1 MMTVRLAALPAFV
14 IATVLAA
21 PAYAQDAER
30 AADVV
35 VTAQAENAT
44 EVDNG
49 GSAGVLG
56 DKPAEDLPFSI
67 RSYDE
72 TLILNQQP
80 QTLGQVLENDPTIR
94 TTYGFGNASEQF
106 VVRGFPLFG
115 DDVGLNG
122 LYGIAPRQLVAPE
135 LFDSEHKALHR
146 LEERQR
152 VLRRGATLQRENES
166 ADELFVLRKGVMMS
180 SVLLDDGSRQILR
193 FLFPGDMIGTA
204 SLVYRDAPETLTTLS
219 EATVCPFEKGSFSEL
234 TAAHPRLAGLIY
246 VVSQIE
252 RVALTDRLA
261 SLGRTSAKA
270 RVGALLLELRNRQRT
285 TDKSIVDE
293 FTLGL
298 TQEEIGDA
306 TGLTAVHVN
315 RMLRQLEDDGMIAR
329 TGGKVQLLDD
339 AALAQAS
346 NYVDRF
352 EGLDLSWLPAAR

>member
-1 MMTVRLAALPAFV
+1 MTDNEHDAL
-14 IATVLAA
+14 
-21 PAYAQDAER
+21 R
-30 AADVV
+30 
-35 VTAQAENAT
+35 
-44 EVDNG
+44 
-49 GSAGVLG
+49 
-56 DKPAEDLPFSI
+56 
-67 RSYDE
+67 
-72 TLILNQQP
+72 
-80 QTLGQVLENDPTIR
+80 
-94 TTYGFGNASEQF
+94 
-106 VVRGFPLFG
+106 
-115 DDVGLNG
+115 
-122 LYGIAPRQLVAPE
+122 
-135 LFDSEHKALHR
+135 H

-166 ADELFVLRKGVMMS
+166 ADELFILRKGVMMS

-204 SLVYRDAPETLTTLS
+204 SLVYRDAPETLTALS
-219 EATVCPFEKGSFSEL
+219 EATVCPFDRSAFSEL

-315 RMLRQLEDDGMIAR
+315 RMLPQSEAAARIAR
-329 TGGKVQLLDD
+329 TGARAKWPDN
-339 AALAQAS
+339 A
-346 NYVDRF
+346 
-352 EGLDLSWLPAAR
+352 DLPKP